1 MASAE
6 RFFSRHAG
14 SYEAVA
20 GVQRSVATCLAG
32 WLPEL
37 SGRVLEI
44 GCGTGYLTRHLP
56 AEGLMAIDA
65 APGMVAKCRERCPD
79 VEVACADFLRDEL
92 PSGAFDWVVSS
103 AALHW
108 ITPMEETTARMA
120 RVLRPGGRVGV
131 SLMVDGTLAELH
143 AARRAEVPGVPPL
156 QRLPDLAGL
165 IRAFREA
172 GFVEVELRVREWTCH
187 HASGMEFLRDLHRG
201 GLTGG
206 AVSRGERLLTR
217 GELGRIARRLEAGDG
232 RESDGGDKGERKG
245 VASTYRVATVFAQ
258 ADPNRA
264 D

>member
-1 MASAE
+1 MSSAE

-37 SGRVLEI
+37 SGRVFEI

-56 AEGLMAIDA
+56 TEGLVAIDA
-65 APGMVAKCRERCPD
+65 APGMVAKCRERCPA
-79 VEVACADFLRDEL
+79 VEVVCADFLRDEL
-92 PSGAFDWVVSS
+92 PGGAFDWVVSS

-108 ITPMEETTARMA
+108 ITPLEETTVRMW
-120 RVLRPGGRVGV
+120 RMLRPGGRVGV
-131 SLMVDGTLAELH
+131 SLMVDGTLSELH
-143 AARRAEVPGVPPL
+143 TARREEVPGVPPL
-156 QRLPDLAGL
+156 RRLPDLAGL
-165 IRAFREA
+165 VRAFRGA
-172 GFVEVELRVREWTCH
+172 GFAGVELRVREWTCH
-187 HASGMEFLRDLHRG
+187 HATGMEFLRDLHRG

-217 GELGRIARRLEAGDG
+217 GELERIAQRLEAVSSGDG
-232 RESDGGDKGERKG
+232 KG

-258 ADPNRA
+258 VDPNRA